1 MKTLELTSPIKEK
14 SNSVGNLQVN
24 LVDFSIFWNDLQAS
38 CKNYLLSNFCIHF
51 DLILNLKRIEERRF
65 SFMECVRQVNIT
77 DSSIQNQLLSLN
89 PSASL
94 SFEEFADVINQ
105 SVELPTTLCK
115 ELWITY
121 HTPRPFIS
129 VDLTIGLI
137 DCKITKK
144 QYVSILNF
152 VSGLSEWI
160 VSSKSSESTESTK
173 SIESIESSNTT
184 NSTSIQ
190 STEIPTEHSEET
202 TKNPSKKDH
211 SSYSFSIIT
220 ILLGFINIVFSS
232 YSSFL
237 CFIGC
242 IFSIPYLLFH
252 SFFHCLLY
260 LCLLVLIFGL
270 YSGCLY
276 LYYKKLNK
284 KTTKT
289 SRMNELTIHVD
300 FLFKGIHLTITNDKL
315 EQTQDLLTVGLE
327 DLSCQCDLA
336 EQGIQLQCILNDLFI
351 HDPVT
356 SHKRNHDYSLLNT
369 EDVNDQ
375 GIQINKQHSPFIN
388 CLVMIQNPAFL
399 LYNNQKNDIDVNV
412 KMNSLNVILSP
423 FLIEAILQFFL
434 PLPLSLDSS
443 TESTES
449 TELSESTE
457 PIPSPTNEELIE
469 NETPSKVLRIGVQV
483 QFKGVHVIVH
493 TEKETA
499 LLHFGITSI
508 QATVSLVGSSIS
520 LHLGVGDLFL
530 HDCTNGTS
538 EYSEILCI
546 SHNKYSQFIDCSVS
560 IQQDAIT
567 VQASLAAPILTIRMR
582 FIKELLLFLTNSL
595 LTECLQTVLTT
606 FASPSTKQLPEV
618 ISKEESIE
626 IDI

>member
-260 LCLLVLIFGL
+260 
-270 YSGCLY
+270 
-276 LYYKKLNK
+276 
-284 KTTKT
+284 
-289 SRMNELTIHVD
+289 
-300 FLFKGIHLTITNDKL
+300 
-315 EQTQDLLTVGLE
+315 
-327 DLSCQCDLA
+327 
-336 EQGIQLQCILNDLFI
+336 
-351 HDPVT
+351 
-356 SHKRNHDYSLLNT
+356 
-369 EDVNDQ
+369 
-375 GIQINKQHSPFIN
+375 
-388 CLVMIQNPAFL
+388 
-399 LYNNQKNDIDVNV
+399 
-412 KMNSLNVILSP
+412 
-423 FLIEAILQFFL
+423 
-434 PLPLSLDSS
+434 
-443 TESTES
+443 
-449 TELSESTE
+449 
-457 PIPSPTNEELIE
+457 
-469 NETPSKVLRIGVQV
+469 
-483 QFKGVHVIVH
+483 
-493 TEKETA
+493 
-499 LLHFGITSI
+499 
-508 QATVSLVGSSIS
+508 
-520 LHLGVGDLFL
+520 
-530 HDCTNGTS
+530 
-538 EYSEILCI
+538 
-546 SHNKYSQFIDCSVS
+546 
-560 IQQDAIT
+560 
-567 VQASLAAPILTIRMR
+567 
-582 FIKELLLFLTNSL
+582 
-595 LTECLQTVLTT
+595 
-606 FASPSTKQLPEV
+606 
-618 ISKEESIE
+618 
-626 IDI
+626 